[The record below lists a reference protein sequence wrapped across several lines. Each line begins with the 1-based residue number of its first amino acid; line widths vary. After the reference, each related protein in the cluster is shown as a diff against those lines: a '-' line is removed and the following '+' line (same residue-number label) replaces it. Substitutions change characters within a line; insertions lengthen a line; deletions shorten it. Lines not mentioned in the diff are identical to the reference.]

1 MTPEERRE
9 HPRATLKWP
18 VSLPVGDPEMQGV
31 TKDISVGGA
40 YVCCAKPLDLNEEFQ
55 MNIKA
60 PDKSLNVKAQ
70 VVWTN
75 VSQVDDEINPR
86 GMGIRFLD
94 ISNEDRLFIHWAVR
108 EHNTSQKEPDLMSTL
123 ELEIDNG

>member
-1 MTPEERRE
+1 MTDERRAY
-9 HPRATLKWP
+9 PRATLKWP
-18 VSLPVGDPEMQGV
+18 VSLPVGDPEMEGV

-40 YVCCAKPLDLNEEFQ
+40 YVCCAKPLNLNEEFE
-55 MNIKA
+55 MNINA

-75 VSQVDDEINPR
+75 ISQLDDEFNPQ
-86 GMGIRFLD
+86 GMGVRFLH

-108 EHNTSQKEPDLMSTL
+108 EHNTSQQEPDLMSTL
-123 ELEIDNG
+123 ELEIDNS